1 MFGLRDGQQA
11 ESGTRTGTDT
21 VGRWVAATE
30 GADQPPDVS
39 SRLIHGRYRL
49 IAELGVGGMGV
60 TYRAWDTTAGIP
72 VVVKMPRREVRSDS
86 EAMQRFA
93 REIDAMLAVPHEDIV
108 PITTERSFNAQCVT
122 FQATYPF
129 TLGLVSKDFVENES
143 GLEYIGESNQQMGD
157 GGVILQVT
165 DSSGA
170 VVAATS
176 SDWRG
181 LSIFRAPLNTDCE
194 SSSDPL
200 ADCESEILPE
210 PAGWAEP
217 GFDDSGWSPATEY
230 TEAEVQAKDG
240 YTQVTWDATAKL
252 IWADDLNVDNTIL
265 WRYTVTG

>member
-1 MFGLRDGQQA
+1 MSSRSAALGVTVLLALSASLAGCTASTPLSCESASQA
-11 ESGTRTGTDT
+11 SSGTETFTAEVWADNWFALSVDG
-21 VGRWVAATE
+21 VQVA
-30 GADQPPDVS
+30 
-39 SRLIHGRYRL
+39 
-49 IAELGVGGMGV
+49 
-60 TYRAWDTTAGIP
+60 
-72 VVVKMPRREVRSDS
+72 
-86 EAMQRFA
+86 
-93 REIDAMLAVPHEDIV
+93 EDIV

-122 FQATYPF
+122 FQASYPF

-194 SSSDPL
+194 SSADPL

-217 GFDDSGWSPATEY
+217 DFDDSDWSPATEY

-240 YTQVTWDATAKL
+240 YTQVSWDATAKL

>member
-1 MFGLRDGQQA
+1 MRSRSVALGLAAVLALSASLAGCTASTPLNCEPASQDSSGAETFTAEVWADNWFALSVDG
-11 ESGTRTGTDT
+11 
-21 VGRWVAATE
+21 V
-30 GADQPPDVS
+30 P
-39 SRLIHGRYRL
+39 
-49 IAELGVGGMGV
+49 IA
-60 TYRAWDTTAGIP
+60 
-72 VVVKMPRREVRSDS
+72 
-86 EAMQRFA
+86 
-93 REIDAMLAVPHEDIV
+93 EDIV

-122 FQATYPF
+122 FQASYPF

-157 GGVILQVT
+157 GGVILQIT

-170 VVAATS
+170 VVAATN

-181 LSIFRAPLNTDCE
+181 LSIFRAPLNTECE
-194 SSSDPL
+194 SSTDPL
-200 ADCESEILPE
+200 AECENEILAE
-210 PAGWAEP
+210 PDGWAEP

-240 YTQVTWDATAKL
+240 YTQVTWDAAAKL